1 MPRKFKS
8 DAENSIEDQNTCGL
22 AVGVHKKIY
31 KTRVRKNTEFL
42 DIDFKTENLHKFT
55 STLKLQKYQFYVYML
70 WCSSCN
76 FGLKVFTTSL
86 INHYFFLS
94 NNEINFVL
102 HVKINFVEISEN
114 GHIAQKRVV
123 AQISHGVLQT
133 TPIYCN
139 IICQTCTEVTMYL

>member
-1 MPRKFKS
+1 MKFLGPVSRKFFS
-8 DAENSIEDQNTCGL
+8 LLYGIE
-22 AVGVHKKIY
+22 
-31 KTRVRKNTEFL
+31 KTRNFWASILKL
-42 DIDFKTENLHKFT
+42 KTYTNIT

-102 HVKINFVEISEN
+102 HAKINFVEISEN

-133 TPIYCN
+133 TVVYCN
-139 IICQTCTEVTMYL
+139 IICQACTEVTMYL